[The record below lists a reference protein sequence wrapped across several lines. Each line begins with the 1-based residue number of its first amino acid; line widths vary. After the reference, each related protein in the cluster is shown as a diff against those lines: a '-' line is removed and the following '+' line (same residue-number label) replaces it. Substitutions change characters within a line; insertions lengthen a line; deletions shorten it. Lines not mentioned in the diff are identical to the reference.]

1 MWRIVPCKALLLLNL
16 RASPKFH
23 IHEAVRAIDQLDK
36 NRGSISIFN
45 PNDVTQL
52 ALREYTAPPAPGRW
66 FVGAEANGSSGGAG
80 SSVECPVV
88 LVGHVGLVPTFAES
102 LSGGWRAAGAALG
115 RAQPAWGEP
124 FPWRWRGCPWALP
137 PTSRL
142 SWGGLQRHE
151 NYIFIRNSSLWFWGQ
166 KIKKPKENG
175 I

>member
-102 LSGGWRAAGAALG
+102 LSGEVEGCRSSSGQGSARLG
-115 RAQPAWGEP
+115 RAVPLEVAVAVPEP
-124 FPWRWRGCPWALP
+124 CHP
-137 PTSRL
+137 PL
-142 SWGGLQRHE
+142 A
-151 NYIFIRNSSLWFWGQ
+151 
-166 KIKKPKENG
+166 
-175 I
+175 